1 MGLASTAMTFSD
13 EERAELIAALALTAD
28 IVGLLLKQLDLL
40 LDARDSGRV
49 LTEAEAVQIRQ
60 HSAIWHQQL
69 EKLRLRLTGLTIEPP
84 TRVQWSA
91 AGENVGAIDLSIEER
106 CQ

>member
-1 MGLASTAMTFSD
+1 M
-13 EERAELIAALALTAD
+13 
-28 IVGLLLKQLDLL
+28 LLKQLALL
-40 LDARDSGRV
+40 LDARDSGRT
-49 LTEAEAVQIRQ
+49 LTDAEATQIRE

-69 EKLRLRLTGLTIEPP
+69 DKLRSRLTGLTIEPP

>member
-1 MGLASTAMTFSD
+1 MKHIVFILGCCSSNSRCCSTHA
-13 EERAELIAALALTAD
+13 
-28 IVGLLLKQLDLL
+28 IVAGRSRMPKPHRSESIRRFGIQQLD
-40 LDARDSGRV
+40 
-49 LTEAEAVQIRQ
+49 
-60 HSAIWHQQL
+60 
-69 EKLRLRLTGLTIEPP
+69 KLRSRLTGLTIEPP

>member
-1 MGLASTAMTFSD
+1 
-13 EERAELIAALALTAD
+13 LALTAD

-60 HSAIWHQQL
+60 HSAIWHQKS
-69 EKLRLRLTGLTIEPP
+69 EKLRSRLTGLTIVAP
-84 TRVQWSA
+84 TGGSDEQRMGRWNA
-91 AGENVGAIDLSIEER
+91 
-106 CQ
+106 